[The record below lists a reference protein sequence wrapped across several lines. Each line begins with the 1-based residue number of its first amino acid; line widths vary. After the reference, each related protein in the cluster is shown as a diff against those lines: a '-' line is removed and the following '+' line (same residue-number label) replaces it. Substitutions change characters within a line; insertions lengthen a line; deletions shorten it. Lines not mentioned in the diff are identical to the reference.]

1 MKKKPRP
8 SFLKQLERRYGP
20 NREMPDDGHKTPK
33 FKPTKEKKSKL
44 PRVYPVS
51 TQGAVRQPRKVAGE
65 GVIDMTVQQFVSLA
79 IFFVLLACAGSA
91 IVSYGVVEVSGASGP
106 QGVQGIQG
114 EAGERGP
121 QGIAG
126 PEGPPGNEASQE
138 MIKRLAGL
146 WAVQQASQLQG
157 GSFVE
162 FNDPAVSSCVTYV
175 LTGEPGVGACPG
187 FTGN

>member
-1 MKKKPRP
+1 MRKKPRP
-8 SFLKQLERRYGP
+8 SFLRQLERRYGRD
-20 NREMPDDGHKTPK
+20 RELPDDGQHPK
-33 FKPTKEKKSKL
+33 FKPQKERKLKL

-51 TQGAVRQPRKVAGE
+51 TRGAVRRPLHAEGK

-91 IVSYGVVEVSGASGP
+91 AVAYGVVEVSGATGP
-106 QGVQGIQG
+106 QGIQG
-114 EAGERGP
+114 VPGEKGET
-121 QGIAG
+121 GDTG

-146 WAVQQASQLQG
+146 WAVQQASSLQG
-157 GSFVE
+157 GAFVE

-175 LTGEPGVGACPG
+175 LTGEPGAGACPG
-187 FTGN
+187 FTGGSQ